1 MTRLHP
7 AGRTF
12 GLPLLLLLP
21 GLIST
26 PARAA
31 TAADQA
37 PKAFEF
43 RDGDRVAFIG
53 NTFVEREQVY
63 SYLET
68 LLRSRY
74 PDRNIAFRNLGWS
87 GDTVFGHAR
96 SYFDPPEKGFERLDK
111 IVHELKPTVIFISY
125 GMGESFDGEPG
136 LEPFRQGFERL
147 LDMLKDLDARTVII
161 GPTRHEDLGPPLPD
175 PTEHNRH
182 LRMYGDALK
191 EIAAKRKHRFI
202 DLYEMLGDGAK
213 ADPPAP
219 LTDNGIHLTPYGYW
233 RAAGAIAD
241 GLGLPPQG
249 WRMDLA
255 EMRTVNDRGEKVPGV
270 EASVDNNQPGKT
282 VVRVRAPLPAPPPPP
297 DAPRTALPGYKRV
310 LVIAPPPGR
319 YVLVDA
325 DGRTVASGSA
335 DEWAKGV
342 EIVDDPAA
350 RTAEKVREI
359 AIFKNL
365 QYFNQWRPA
374 NETYIFGFRAYEQGR
389 NAAEMPMFDEPI
401 AKLEAEITKLVQ
413 PAEVTYELKPE

>member
-7 AGRTF
+7 AGRAL
-12 GLPLLLLLP
+12 GLPLLLLLT
-21 GLIST
+21 GLIPT
-26 PARAA
+26 PARGAA
-31 TAADQA
+31 AAVDDA
-37 PKAFEF
+37 PEPFEF

-74 PDRNIAFRNLGWS
+74 PDRDITFRNLGWS

-111 IVHELKPTVIFISY
+111 IAHELKPTVIFISY

-136 LEPFRQGFERL
+136 LAPFRQGFERM

-175 PTEHNRH
+175 PTEHNGS
-182 LRMYGDALK
+182 LRMYADALK
-191 EIAAKRKHRFI
+191 EIAASRGHRYI

-213 ADPPAP
+213 VDPPAP
-219 LTDNGIHLTPYGYW
+219 LTDNGIHLTPFGYW
-233 RAAGAIAD
+233 RAAHAIEQ
-241 GLGLPPQG
+241 GLGLPPRG
-249 WRMDLA
+249 WDV
-255 EMRTVNDRGEKVPGV
+255 TVLGDEVKVSGV
-270 EASVDNNQPGKT
+270 LDPSA
-282 VVRVRAPLPAPPPPP
+282 VRSEGGPAGYKITIKAPVLPVPPPPAGSEF
-297 DAPRTALPGYKRV
+297 DAPPRHERRLKV
-310 LVIAPPPGR
+310 LGLKAGN
-319 YVLVDA
+319 YVLTAGGEPVAKATAEEWGTGVD
-325 DGRTVASGSA
+325 V
-335 DEWAKGV
+335 V
-342 EIVDDPAA
+342 HDPGA
-350 RTAEKVREI
+350 RTAERVRDI
-359 AIFKNL
+359 AIFKNV

-413 PAEVTYELKPE
+413 PAEVTYELRPE